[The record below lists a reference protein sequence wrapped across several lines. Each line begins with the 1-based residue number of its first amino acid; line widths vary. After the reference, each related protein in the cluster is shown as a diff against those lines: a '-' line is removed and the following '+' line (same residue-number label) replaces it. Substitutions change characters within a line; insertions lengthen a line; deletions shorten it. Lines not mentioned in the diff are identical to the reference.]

1 MKKTVLTLLA
11 ASLIAAS
18 AAPIAA
24 SAAERHHVRKMDR
37 APVSEQI
44 RNANDAA
51 AWTVGPRYDSSYVD
65 GHAISAPAGR

>member
-1 MKKTVLTLLA
+1 MKKTILTLLT

-18 AAPIAA
+18 AAPIA
-24 SAAERHHVRKMDR
+24 SAAERHHVRKVVR

-44 RNANDAA
+44 RNANDSAV
-51 AWTVGPRYDSSYVD
+51 WSVGPRYDSSYVD

>member
-1 MKKTVLTLLA
+1 MKKTVLSLLA

-24 SAAERHHVRKMDR
+24 SAAERHHVRKMER

-51 AWTVGPRYDSSYVD
+51 AWAGPRYDSSYVD

>member
-1 MKKTVLTLLA
+1 MKKTILTLLT
-11 ASLIAAS
+11 ASLMAAS
-18 AAPIAA
+18 AAPFA

-44 RNANDAA
+44 RNASDAA
-51 AWTVGPRYDSSYVD
+51 AWGPRYDSSYVD